1 MEGISLTARISV
13 RPNVHIQTVQDE
25 AVILEAGQ
33 GQYFGLDAVGT
44 RMWQVLV
51 EAESIQA
58 ALPVLLEEYEVDEA
72 RLTADIQGLVAKLE
86 ARGLIKVEEEQ
97 VD

>member
-1 MEGISLTARISV
+1 
-13 RPNVHIQTVQDE
+13 
-25 AVILEAGQ
+25 
-33 GQYFGLDAVGT
+33 
-44 RMWQVLV
+44 MWQILV
-51 EAESIQA
+51 EVGSIQA

>member
-33 GQYFGLDAVGT
+33 GQYFGLDASG
-44 RMWQVLV
+44 RACGRYW
-51 EAESIQA
+51 
-58 ALPVLLEEYEVDEA
+58 
-72 RLTADIQGLVAKLE
+72 
-86 ARGLIKVEEEQ
+86 
-97 VD
+97 